1 MIVLAPRSSYRQDM
15 HMAHRFLAP
24 ALGNC
29 GADGTTK
36 CLCYRIWIA
45 PEASRQGLEGLHE
58 RIVYNL
64 VHGAAL
70 AVALRDA
77 DQIKRRTLGHVTPVG
92 DRKRYGYRTGK
103 TEPPALGDGAG
114 VRFHQKRAVLVDATS
129 RHFVNY
135 AHVRRELHEVAIAA
149 PNDIAHPAASRERG
163 VLMEVKRLAVN
174 GDNDLRFHPANQ
186 IFKLGTP
193 WMARDVEQ
201 MGRYRDHYDTLLD
214 QHIAHAPDGLF
225 VSGNISGRI
234 DHPVAC
240 RKRHFWVLFFGNAR
254 KCGPRL
260 SLASGA
266 QRDDLFRRQIAIGI
280 DGTKILHALAIS
292 GFARNLHNAL
302 HCASN
307 HQLLPV
313 AGPV

>member
-15 HMAHRFLAP
+15 HMAHSWLSP
-24 ALGNC
+24 PLGNWR
-29 GADGTTK
+29 ADGTTK

-92 DRKRYGYRTGK
+92 DGKRHGYRTGK

-114 VRFHQKRAVLVDATS
+114 VGFHQKRAVLVDATS

-135 AHVRRELHEVAIAA
+135 AHFGRELHQVAIAA

-163 VLMEVKRLAVN
+163 VLMQVKRLAVH
-174 GDNDLRFHPANQ
+174 GDKDLRFHPANQ
-186 IFKLGTP
+186 VFKLGAP
-193 WMARDVEQ
+193 WMARDVDQ
-201 MGRYRDHYDTLLD
+201 MGPVCDHFDALLD
-214 QHIAHAPDGLF
+214 QQIDHAPDRLF
-225 VSGNISGRI
+225 VSGNGSGR
-234 DHPVAC
+234 
-240 RKRHFWVLFFGNAR
+240 
-254 KCGPRL
+254 
-260 SLASGA
+260 
-266 QRDDLFRRQIAIGI
+266 
-280 DGTKILHALAIS
+280 
-292 GFARNLHNAL
+292 
-302 HCASN
+302 
-307 HQLLPV
+307 
-313 AGPV
+313 